1 MGNSESNLF
10 LDITSL
16 ILRLFYFLSHLLRF
30 AFFHFISGLSS
41 TFVSPLARLLR
52 RLSLEEDQLWGH
64 SVLLSDTW
72 RTQSLPVTWKW
83 KHVYFVT
90 DNSVVILQHR
100 AFIVSELRNALPMLV
115 LQERCFNLWKHL
127 FILKILVFL
136 CLSLVLPFSP
146 CRETQMRFLNIQ
158 IDREF
163 QVKLF
168 QLCESLKH
176 IYIKSPD
183 EETSV
188 GKKKKVEQ
196 LLAVKLLKFRYD

>member
-127 FILKILVFL
+127 FIWKILAFFM
-136 CLSLVLPFSP
+136 SFTGATFFP
-146 CRETQMRFLNIQ
+146 IQ
-158 IDREF
+158 RNTNEISKHSDRSGVSGEIISALWIF
-163 QVKLF
+163 EAYL
-168 QLCESLKH
+168 H
-176 IYIKSPD
+176 
-183 EETSV
+183 
-188 GKKKKVEQ
+188 
-196 LLAVKLLKFRYD
+196 